1 MTSRERVQA
10 AINHKQSDKVPVDM
24 GATPSSGISA
34 IAYNNLINFIGIKNS
49 NTRIYDVVQELAQV
63 EDIVV
68 EHFGLDILDVGRTFN
83 EKEDDW
89 YPITLSDESK
99 GFYPTW
105 FRPVKN
111 NGNLEVFDEEGEK
124 IAVKPNGATFFD
136 QTCFPYLTQYP
147 VNFRNLKK
155 DMNKILWQALA
166 HSPWDHAAEPGFWV
180 ELRKRT
186 IHLRKNSDKALMMMA
201 GCNLFEW
208 GTFLRRL
215 DNFLTDLYLQADNVE
230 ALLDA
235 LMESHLAGLEKICS
249 AVGDI
254 VDIIRLGDD
263 LGTNSGPFMEPDIYC
278 RFFKPRHTILNQY
291 IKSHS
296 QAHTFLHSC
305 GSIYKLIPDLIEAG
319 FEIIN
324 PVQTN
329 AAEMDPVN
337 LKRMFGSEITFWGG
351 GADTR
356 FVLNKSTPVEVRKH
370 VLNRLEIFSPGG
382 GYVFN
387 TVHNILP
394 DVPPQNI
401 VAMFDAIKEFNRG

>member
-1 MTSRERVQA
+1 MTSRERVQS
-10 AINHKQSDKVPVDM
+10 AINHKQPDKVPVDM

-34 IAYNNLINFIGIKNS
+34 IAYNNLINFIGMKNS

-68 EHFGLDILDVGRTFN
+68 DYFGIDILDVGRTFN
-83 EKEDDW
+83 EKENDW
-89 YPITLSDESK
+89 YPITLSDGSK
-99 GFYPTW
+99 GFYPAW

-111 NGNLEVFDEEGEK
+111 NGNLEVFNEEGEK

-136 QTCFPYLTQYP
+136 QACFPYLTRYP
-147 VNFRNLKK
+147 INFSNLKK

-180 ELRKRT
+180 ELRRRT
-186 IHLRKNSDKALMMMA
+186 IHLRKNSDKALMMIA

-235 LMESHLAGLEKICS
+235 LMESHLAGLEKICA

-263 LGTNSGPFMEPDIYC
+263 LGTNSGPFMEPDIYR
-278 RFFKPRHTILNQY
+278 RFFKPRHAILNQY

-356 FVLNKSTPVEVRKH
+356 FVLNKSTPEEVRKH

-382 GYVFN
+382 GYIFN

-401 VAMFDAIKEFNRG
+401 VAMFNAVKEFNGD